1 MSEHPQR
8 RDDLVIDA
16 AADGYLVRV
25 PSTEAVTWLNRTG
38 YMVLQLCT
46 GENATDF
53 IAKALSHAFDLAW
66 SPVQAVRET
75 VAELVAA
82 GLVAPGA
89 GTKTET
95 RKLEIVVWAPGLAV
109 APEVVTGILNL
120 RSDAENSGVPA
131 AMVLERD
138 RSLRSARNRAANR
151 VTRDASVSHLLY
163 VDATPQAIGAIRDV
177 GLSRLLAAD
186 HEVIGVPVQWP
197 VPAWDRALDAA
208 SKLPGL
214 SSYELE
220 CYAHGYDT
228 SFAHMPEAQAVDGF
242 LEARHC
248 ASSAMIVRRSALE
261 RIAGSGVATRN
272 RGAVTQGAVF
282 TNPGWGFFDSGLSG
296 DGIDI
301 DEDLAFCERVR
312 ASGGAVMVDV
322 TGAFGTCVR
331 VGMRLQAAQA

>member
-1 MSEHPQR
+1 M
-8 RDDLVIDA
+8 IDA
-16 AADGYLVRV
+16 AADGYLIRA
-25 PSTEAVTWLNRTG
+25 PGTSAVTWLNRTG
-38 YMVLQLCT
+38 YLVLQLCT
-46 GENATDF
+46 GANPTDF
-53 IAKALSHAFDLAW
+53 IAQALSHAFDLAW

-82 GLVAPGA
+82 GLVSPGTGA
-89 GTKTET
+89 KTET
-95 RKLEIVVWAPGLAV
+95 RKLEIVIWAPGQSV
-109 APEVVTGILNL
+109 APDVISGVLTL
-120 RSDAENSGVPA
+120 RADAEGTGVPA
-131 AMVLERD
+131 SMVIERD
-138 RSLRSARNRAANR
+138 RSMRTARNRAANR
-151 VTRDASVSHLLY
+151 VTRDSSVSHLLFL
-163 VDATPQAIGAIRDV
+163 DATPQAITAIREV
-177 GLSRLLAAD
+177 GLGRLLAAD

-197 VPAWDRALDAA
+197 VPAWDRALAAA
-208 SKLPGL
+208 SHLPGL
-214 SSYELE
+214 TQYELD

-228 SFAHMPEAQAVDGF
+228 SFTSMPEAQAVDGF

-261 RIAGSGVATRN
+261 RIAGSGAATRN

-312 ASGGAVMVDV
+312 AAGGAVMVDV